1 MKKKTEIILKDEK
14 SIWVEEEKK
23 VIDEL
28 LKRINTY
35 NKDFTFIILN
45 DYTIRVSEIVLYRSL
60 GGSK

>member
-1 MKKKTEIILKDEK
+1 MKKKTEIVLKDGK

-35 NKDFTFIILN
+35 NKDFTFIILS
-45 DYTIRVSEIVLYRSL
+45 DYTIRVSEIALYHSL
-60 GGSK
+60 VKG

>member
-1 MKKKTEIILKDEK
+1 MKRKTEIILKDEK
-14 SIWVEEEKK
+14 STWVEEEKK

-35 NKDFTFIILN
+35 NKDFTFIILS